1 MLRRIESAKGWFRY
15 FDEIKDKLP
24 ANAASND
31 KQIRIG
37 VLDTGVDLENTWI
50 SQRLGRIR
58 CWPPGADCHDND
70 GHGTHVAHLLLRMT
84 KHAHLRICKVTKST
98 YIKDADI
105 KRIADVSINRGT

>member
-1 MLRRIESAKGWFRY
+1 MSWFGY
-15 FDEIKDKLP
+15 FDTIKDRLP
-24 ANAASND
+24 AKAASNK

-37 VLDTGVDLENTWI
+37 VLDTGIDLKNTWI

-58 CWPPGADCHDND
+58 CWPSGAECHDND

-84 KHAHLRICKVTKST
+84 KHADLRICKVTNST

-105 KRIADVSINRGT
+105 KKIADVSMGQTT